1 MAHEFVLHDQAV
13 IDAPLERCFLLS
25 TSIEIIVRELGM
37 RPVAGR
43 TSGLVRDGDTIRWEG
58 WQLGLPQFHVSR
70 IELFRPPTFFRD
82 RMSDGR
88 FRTFEHDHSLA
99 PQPGGQ
105 TLLSDE
111 LLFTMHWGWF
121 GDLLGYC
128 LLAPYIRR
136 LMRRRFA
143 LLKQIAEGDEW
154 RKYLPT
160 PQ

>member
-1 MAHEFVLHDQAV
+1 
-13 IDAPLERCFLLS
+13 
-25 TSIEIIVRELGM
+25 
-37 RPVAGR
+37 
-43 TSGLVRDGDTIRWEG
+43 
-58 WQLGLPQFHVSR
+58 
-70 IELFRPPTFFRD
+70 
-82 RMSDGR
+82 MSDGR

-99 PQPGGQ
+99 PQPVGQ

-111 LLFTMHWGWF
+111 LRFTMHWGWL

-154 RKYLPT
+154 RKYPRT